1 MVFKWKDDNTQMVLD
16 LLINQVCFWDVKLEN
31 YRNRNIR
38 DKALEQMVKELN
50 IPDLPPFFNRLP
62 SSLLWNRA
70 NSIVHPL
77 NSMSLIQLH

>member
-1 MVFKWKDDNTQMVLD
+1 MVID
-16 LLINQVCFWDVKLEN
+16 LLINQECLWDVKSEN

-38 DKALEQMVKELN
+38 NKALEEMVKESN

-62 SSLLWNRA
+62 RSLLWNRV

-77 NSMSLIQLH
+77 NSMSLIQPH